1 MAQIERSGKIS
12 LGDASLSVTEE
23 GISAARAAGGTKGVD
38 LWERDFKNQVFKRII
53 QMMTRLGWTCV
64 MPEITAHDLK
74 HYGGK
79 VSSWAARRKRICHK
93 GDLKADLDT
102 CGRSID
108 LKMFQNVN
116 APDRPDHDGR
126 YQSDKED
133 HMPYL
138 MRLEMERTRRRITK
152 YLCNV
157 FTDYQLSPD
166 RWPPV
171 GCGPNGITAME
182 WKDRQTKKTGHYR
195 EDLGHAQI
203 SMKCNETARDGG
215 TIKHG
220 STVWFKDWRTK
231 RFFKGTAYYDLNA
244 SWFLVW
250 GKYGHGVVQ
259 ANDIYTIQPE
269 NLRDRLSHGER
280 EKRLNNEMNLAVKEM
295 RFERAAQLRDIL
307 FPKAEPLFMLYHTG
321 HNLYHRA
328 CFSGYSNNTH
338 DAGKF
343 TRAQL
348 DGFMGVGVTEDHLGR
363 VVSMGELA

>member
-79 VSSWAARRKRICHK
+79 VSAWAARRKRICHK
-93 GDLKADLDT
+93 GDLKADLDI

-108 LKMFQNVN
+108 LKMFQSVN

-157 FTDYQLSPD
+157 FTDYQ
-166 RWPPV
+166 V
-171 GCGPNGITAME
+171 GEEYRPKVGPKGITALE
-182 WKDRQTKKTGHYR
+182 WKDMELRRSGHFV
-195 EDLGHAQI
+195 EALGHARI
-203 SMKCNETARDGG
+203 HCERSETGRDGG
-215 TIKHG
+215 KIVHG
-220 STVWFKDWRTK
+220 ATVWFKDWRTK
-231 RFFKGTAYYDLNA
+231 RIFRGTAFYSLND
-244 SWFLVW
+244 SWKIVF
-250 GKYGHGVVQ
+250 GKYAYTVCQ
-259 ANDIYTIQPE
+259 IQDIYSAPPE
-269 NLRDRLSHGER
+269 NLRRRLTADQR
-280 EKRLNNEMNLAVKEM
+280 EKRLSSEMNKAVKEM

-348 DGFMGVGVTEDHLGR
+348 DGFIGEGVTEDHLNR